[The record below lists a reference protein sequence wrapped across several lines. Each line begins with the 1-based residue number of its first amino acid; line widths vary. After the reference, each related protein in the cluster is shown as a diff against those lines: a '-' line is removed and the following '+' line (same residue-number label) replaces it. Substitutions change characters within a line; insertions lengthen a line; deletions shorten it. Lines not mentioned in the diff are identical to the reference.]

1 MTVKQA
7 RTSWRIAACAVIL
20 LTFTHTAYSA
30 TLAARGEIGG
40 VVRNASVQIQAR
52 EAVDYV
58 SLRDLARQ
66 LGLGFETVSGRVQLD
81 LGGQTAWI
89 HLDTADVDASTGPL
103 VLSHAMLRDSGEVLI
118 AVSDLQ
124 RLFSGAFGLS
134 LSLERLEVDPGGSRQ
149 VQATGIAGEGAVSDT
164 VDASAAATRAKIAA
178 VILDPGHGGA
188 DEGAVIPD
196 GVPEKAIA
204 LAVAQKLKQ
213 SLEPLLSAKVLL
225 TREDDASLTEAQR
238 VLFSERL
245 KGDVFVSIH
254 AGAGFTGQAHG
265 VAIFCHPVQPGMPQH
280 PGSAASRRLAHAVQH
295 AIATGTDTNVQP
307 VREIPL
313 RVLSRLGDT
322 PAILVE
328 VGYVTNGAEATLLAQ
343 DAYQQ
348 TLADAIATGIAA
360 YAQEQEVR

>member
-7 RTSWRIAACAVIL
+7 RTSWRIATYAVIF
-20 LTFTHTAYSA
+20 LTFTHTAHAA
-30 TLAARGEIGG
+30 TLAVRGEIGG
-40 VVRNASVQIQAR
+40 VVRNASVEIQTR

-66 LGLGFETVSGRVQLD
+66 LGVGFETVSGRVQLD

-103 VLSHAMLRDSGEVLI
+103 VLSHAMLREGDEVLI
-118 AVSDLQ
+118 AASDLQ

-134 LSLERLEVDPGGSRQ
+134 LNLERLEAAPDGSRQ
-149 VQATGIAGEGAVSDT
+149 VQTTEVSGQEAVSGAVD
-164 VDASAAATRAKIAA
+164 AAAVAAGAKVAA

-188 DEGAVIPD
+188 DEGAVIPE
-196 GVPEKAIA
+196 GIPEKAIA
-204 LAVAQKLKQ
+204 LAVAQKLKR
-213 SLEPLLSAKVLL
+213 SLEPLLGAKVML

-254 AGAGFTGQAHG
+254 AGAGLTGQAHG
-265 VAIFCHPVQPGMPQH
+265 VAIFCHPAQPGMPQH
-280 PGSAASRRLAHAVQH
+280 AGSAASRRLAQAVQH

-348 TLADAIATGIAA
+348 TLADAIAAGIAA